1 MLLDI
6 SVTLQ
11 SAPSSANT
19 TYDAEGY
26 PSAILWTASQT
37 IERANKQPLSGEIV
51 FKEYGISDSGI
62 TNLFFLKASTVAQ
75 EGGRI
80 VDGVGT
86 YDIYRIEKYG
96 NHCEAIVKP
105 VTG

>member
-11 SAPSSANT
+11 AAPSSANT

-26 PSAILWTASQT
+26 SVVLWTASQT
-37 IERANKQPLSGEIV
+37 TEHANKQPLSGEIV
-51 FKEYGISDSGI
+51 FKEYGIYDSGI

-80 VDGVGT
+80 VDSVGT
-86 YDIYRIEKYG
+86 YDIYRVEKYG

>member
-11 SAPSSANT
+11 NTPSSANT
-19 TYDAEGY
+19 TYDAEGN
-26 PSAILWTASQT
+26 PSVTWTASQT
-37 IERANKQPLSGEIV
+37 TERANKQPLSGEIA

-75 EGGRI
+75 EGGKI
-80 VDGVGT
+80 VDSVGT